1 MHALRTKTLISL
13 PEPRLRSVQSWFAIV
28 LCVTAVVRPLEVFG
42 GVKVVYA
49 SGPEVAAMFIKFVHP
64 DYPYEA
70 RHARRTGSG
79 IYRVYINPDGTVKT
93 VGVVKSTGHPDLD
106 LAAAAGL
113 YHCLAKPGRR
123 REVDMPVTFTMT
135 RPFY

>member
-1 MHALRTKTLISL
+1 MHALRTTTLISL
-13 PEPRLRSVQSWFAIV
+13 PKPRLRSIRSWFAIV
-28 LCVTAVVRPLEVFG
+28 LSVTAVVIPLNVLG
-42 GVKVVYA
+42 NVKVVYA
-49 SGPEVAAMFIKFVHP
+49 SGPEVAAMFIKFGHP
-64 DYPYEA
+64 NYPYEA
-70 RHARRTGSG
+70 RRARRTGSG

-123 REVDMPVTFTMT
+123 REVDMPVSFTMT